1 VSDCNECGAPAVFR
15 ARLTDVKD
23 VLLDKVDLCERCARS
38 LDLFNVPRQ
47 AWGLAAP
54 AIEKKVAYTLGF

>member
-1 VSDCNECGAPAVFR
+1 MNDCNECGAPAVFR

-38 LDLFNVPRQ
+38 LDLFNVPRK
-47 AWGLAAP
+47 A
-54 AIEKKVAYTLGF
+54 